1 MQVDSEAFQRIVIF
15 ALLPTVTLIVG
26 GVTASFYKVG
36 SGMRSAILHFAS
48 GVVFSVVA
56 VELLPD
62 VIRMHEPVQIV
73 IGFSIG
79 IVTMLG
85 IRYVTEMAQQPQE
98 QVVSIGQQNQERS
111 VSSIRPMMATLIAI
125 AVDIFIDGLLLGI
138 GFSAGVK
145 EGKLLAFALS
155 VEVLSLALATSTSFV
170 DKGIQRSVVL
180 KVIIGF
186 AILFFLSALLGG
198 SLLHNLSDEWMEI
211 ILSFGLAALLFL
223 VTEELLKEAHEEKES
238 PLLTAAFF
246 FGFLLFLIIGIVG

>member
-1 MQVDSEAFQRIVIF
+1 MDSEAFQRVLVF
-15 ALLPTVTLIVG
+15 SLLPTVTLIVG
-26 GVTASFYKVG
+26 GVAASFYKVG
-36 SGMRSAILHFAS
+36 SNVRSAILHFAS
-48 GVVFSVVA
+48 GVVFSVVV

-85 IRYVTEMAQQPQE
+85 IRSLTEKAQRPIESVIDTGQE
-98 QVVSIGQQNQERS
+98 NRGQS
-111 VSSIRPMMATLIAI
+111 VSLLQPMMATLIAI

-155 VEVLSLALATSTSFV
+155 VEVLSLALATTTSLV
-170 DKGIQRSVVL
+170 DKGTPRSIVL
-180 KVIIGF
+180 KVTIGF

>member
-1 MQVDSEAFQRIVIF
+1 MDSEAFQRILVF
-15 ALLPTVTLIVG
+15 SLLPTVTLIVG
-26 GVTASFYKVG
+26 GVAASFYKVG
-36 SGMRSAILHFAS
+36 SNVRSAILHFAS

-85 IRYVTEMAQQPQE
+85 IRYFTEKAQRPKESVIDTGQENRGQP
-98 QVVSIGQQNQERS
+98 VSLLQ
-111 VSSIRPMMATLIAI
+111 PMMATLIAI

-155 VEVLSLALATSTSFV
+155 VEVLSLALATTTSLV
-170 DKGIQRSVVL
+170 DKGTPRSIVL

-186 AILFFLSALLGG
+186 AILFFLSAMLGG